1 MVRKILLIL
10 ALGLALA
17 GCAHYGYYD
26 GYGSHGDRGCHY
38 SYDRGYEHYG
48 GCGYMGY

>member
-17 GCAHYGYYD
+17 GCAHYGYHD
-26 GYGSHGDRGCHY
+26 GYGPHGDSGCHY

-48 GCGYMGY
+48 GCGYHRY